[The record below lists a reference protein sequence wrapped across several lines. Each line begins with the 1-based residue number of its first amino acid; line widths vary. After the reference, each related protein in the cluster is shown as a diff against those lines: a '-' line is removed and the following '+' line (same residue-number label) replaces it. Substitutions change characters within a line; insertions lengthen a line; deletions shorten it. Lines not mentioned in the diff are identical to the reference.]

1 MNPPPALDPPMWSGV
16 DPLPGTYGVGDFVG
30 HYEGDHQL
38 VLAGG
43 DPWLVQERR
52 LPVQHQP
59 PVLHRPAAKVRHR
72 HVILNRKKN
81 LWLI

>member
-1 MNPPPALDPPMWSGV
+1 MNPPSALDPPMWFGV

-38 VLAGG
+38 VLAGR
-43 DPWLVQERR
+43 DAR
-52 LPVQHQP
+52 LIQKRCLSVQHQP

-72 HVILNRKKN
+72 HVILNRKIN
-81 LWLI
+81 FG